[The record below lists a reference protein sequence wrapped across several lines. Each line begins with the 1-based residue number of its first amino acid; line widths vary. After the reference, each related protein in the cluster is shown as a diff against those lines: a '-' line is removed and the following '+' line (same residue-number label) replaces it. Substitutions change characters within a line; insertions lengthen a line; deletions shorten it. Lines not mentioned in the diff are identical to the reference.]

1 MEKKMTKSALII
13 CGLLLAGCQSMT
25 SKSAPETVSPMDY
38 QACIQAAKSGDGAAS
53 DEKCQKVL
61 QDTR

>member
-1 MEKKMTKSALII
+1 MTKSTLII
-13 CGLLLAGCQSMT
+13 GSLLLTGCLDT
-25 SKSAPETVSPMDY
+25 PGKPVPEAISPMDY

-61 QDTR
+61 QDSR